1 MTLIQEKLLGARIH
15 QENLDQHFP
24 TITLCNLKPLAS
36 NHKEIARNHSIP
48 TLEDYVNYLKL
59 LWSKNRSDVV
69 QILLSSG
76 SLYTGY
82 YSYIGPE
89 NAAMLGHQMD
99 SYIVD
104 CNFIVARGLQV
115 SLEPCYKLSSN
126 RTIPSTKYFNCY
138 QMLYLAEDDASSTAV
153 GISFILQHDN
163 IMVDIPDAGPFNNL
177 LWSQNVGS
185 KLLMHPNNTIFDERT
200 QGFSITVGQYSEVQM
215 SGISYE
221 RLPKPY
227 GNCSKQPTNPIY
239 MKNGD
244 LTNYAFNPCT
254 RACIVRIVSDECGCL
269 IAPFMERPWPK
280 TPEHLQSC
288 DYINQTDKNGFD
300 AMKKQFACQENI
312 KSKYYMHKKFC
323 KFQKKFFNSLT
334 NCCETAIAQVRFKSN
349 C

>member
-1 MTLIQEKLLGARIH
+1 M
-15 QENLDQHFP
+15 
-24 TITLCNLKPLAS
+24 
-36 NHKEIARNHSIP
+36 
-48 TLEDYVNYLKL
+48 
-59 LWSKNRSDVV
+59 

-89 NAAMLGHQMD
+89 NARMLGHQMD

-177 LWSQNVGS
+177 LWSQNIGS

-215 SGISYE
+215 SGYFLRETTQALRQLLKTTNQSNLHEKWWFNKLRIQPVHSSLYRSY
-221 RLPKPY
+221 RQRWVWMSDCTVHRKALA
-227 GNCSKQPTNPIY
+227 QNPR
-239 MKNGD
+239 
-244 LTNYAFNPCT
+244 AFT
-254 RACIVRIVSDECGCL
+254 
-269 IAPFMERPWPK
+269 
-280 TPEHLQSC
+280 
-288 DYINQTDKNGFD
+288 
-300 AMKKQFACQENI
+300 
-312 KSKYYMHKKFC
+312 
-323 KFQKKFFNSLT
+323 
-334 NCCETAIAQVRFKSN
+334 
-349 C
+349 